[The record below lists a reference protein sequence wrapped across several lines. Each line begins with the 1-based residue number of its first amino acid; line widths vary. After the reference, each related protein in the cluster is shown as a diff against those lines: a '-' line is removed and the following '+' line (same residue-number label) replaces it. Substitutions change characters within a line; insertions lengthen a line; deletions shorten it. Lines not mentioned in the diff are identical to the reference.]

1 MKRVA
6 VKPTGGQ
13 KCKVQ
18 NVQCKVQSGAG
29 VRKRGV
35 FDLQGHFLEC
45 GVKVR
50 DICDRLTEEADAKT
64 LAMAARIMQRQI
76 VLEARVLETA
86 VRAQAIME
94 FQSAVL
100 EALDGAGIQVQRRII
115 GMFEGEAK

>member
-6 VKPTGGQ
+6 MTPTDGQ
-13 KCKVQ
+13 GSMRKSAV
-18 NVQCKVQSGAG
+18 A
-29 VRKRGV
+29 RKRGV

-50 DICDRLTEEADAKT
+50 DICDRLTEEADPKT
-64 LAMAARIMQRQI
+64 LGMAARLMQRQI

-100 EALDGAGIQVQRRII
+100 EALEGAGIQVQRRII
-115 GMFEGEAK
+115 GMFEANG